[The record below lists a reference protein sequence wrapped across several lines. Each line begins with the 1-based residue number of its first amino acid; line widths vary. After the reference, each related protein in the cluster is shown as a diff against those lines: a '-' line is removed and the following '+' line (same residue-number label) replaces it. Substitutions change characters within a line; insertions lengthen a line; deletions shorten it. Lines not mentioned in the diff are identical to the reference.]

1 MKVMCGKYFLLIFDR
16 NALMKCQYEQQDLG
30 NRRDRAS
37 EIYFFIL
44 QGKLC
49 PQQFH
54 SSNKRGKNGH
64 HP

>member
-30 NRRDRAS
+30 NRRDWAS
-37 EIYFFIL
+37 EIYFFLSYKESYVHNNFIVL
-44 QGKLC
+44 TKGE
-49 PQQFH
+49 
-54 SSNKRGKNGH
+54 N